1 MPESW
6 PEHTGEWLERFTR
19 RGYRDVTPLA
29 AGTEGAIYDLGDGTV
44 AKVWG
49 QRRAPELALMQ
60 RFYADVAG
68 AGLPFA
74 TPEILAVEE
83 TGGTAVTFER
93 KLPGEPLRSRLDSDD
108 RQLDPAGARC
118 VTAVLSALA
127 SVPATVSM
135 RRLPVLDETRPLWA
149 GAEDF
154 RGALLSLLQRRVSR
168 FGDVLRRD
176 LPGFDLRYAR
186 LQEKLRALDPVPDT
200 ALHGDLVPDNILV
213 DQELRPLA
221 VLDFGFLTTA
231 GDPRLDAAIAAA
243 ITNMYGAHA
252 PRITRAL
259 TAQLA
264 AGLGYPAS
272 TLLIYQA
279 AYAVGTA
286 NAFTADGSDGHF
298 AWCIRQLARADV
310 TAVLLA

>member
-1 MPESW
+1 MPEFW
-6 PEHTGEWLERFTR
+6 QEHGREWLERFAR

-49 QRRAPELALMQ
+49 HRRAAELSLMQ
-60 RFYADVAG
+60 RFYADVA
-68 AGLPFA
+68 AADLPFA
-74 TPEILAVEE
+74 TPEILVVEDVA
-83 TGGTAVTFER
+83 GTAVTFER
-93 KLPGEPLRSRLDSDD
+93 KLPGQPLSARLNADGQ
-108 RQLDPAGARC
+108 QLDPAAARC
-118 VTAVLSALA
+118 VTAVLRALA

-135 RRLPVLDETRPLWA
+135 RQLPVLDEGQPLWA
-149 GAEDF
+149 GAADF
-154 RGALLSLLQRRVSR
+154 PGALLGLLRRRVSR
-168 FGDVLRRD
+168 SGDVIRRD
-176 LPGFDLRYAR
+176 LPDFDLRYAG
-186 LQEKLRALDPVPDT
+186 LQDKLRALDPVPDT

-252 PRITRAL
+252 VQITEEL

-264 AGLGYPAS
+264 ADLSYPVS

-279 AYAVGTA
+279 AYAVATA
-286 NAFTADGSDGHF
+286 SAFTADGSDGHF
-298 AWCIRQLARADV
+298 AWCVRQLARADV
-310 TAVLLA
+310 TAALVG

>member
-1 MPESW
+1 MPEFW
-6 PEHTGEWLERFTR
+6 PAHTRGWVETFTR

-49 QRRAPELALMQ
+49 QRRAADLSLMQ
-60 RFYADVAG
+60 KFYADVG
-68 AGLPFA
+68 SAGLPFA
-74 TPEILAVEE
+74 TPEILVVEDA
-83 TGGTAVTFER
+83 GGTAVTFER
-93 KLPGEPLRSRLDSDD
+93 KLPGQPLRARLDVNDQ
-108 RQLDPAGARC
+108 QLDPAGARC
-118 VTAVLSALA
+118 VTAVLRALA
-127 SVPATVSM
+127 GVPATVSM
-135 RRLPVLDETRPLWA
+135 RQLPVLDEAQPLRA
-149 GAEDF
+149 GAADF
-154 RGALLSLLQRRVSR
+154 PGALLKLLQRRVSR

-176 LPGFDLRYAR
+176 LPDFDLRYVR
-186 LQEKLRALDPVPDT
+186 LQDELRALDPVPDT

-213 DQELRPLA
+213 DQELQPLA

-243 ITNMYGAHA
+243 ITNMYGPHA
-252 PRITRAL
+252 PRITRVL

-264 AGLGYPAS
+264 ADLGYPVS

-279 AYAVGTA
+279 AYAVATA
-286 NAFTADGSDGHF
+286 NAFTAEGSDGHF

-310 TAVLLA
+310 TAALLA